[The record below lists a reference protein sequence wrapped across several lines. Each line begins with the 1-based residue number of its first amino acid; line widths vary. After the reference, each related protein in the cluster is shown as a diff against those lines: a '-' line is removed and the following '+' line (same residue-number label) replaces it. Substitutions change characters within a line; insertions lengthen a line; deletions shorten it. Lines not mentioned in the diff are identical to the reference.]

1 MDPHHTRCRPPMV
14 AVNRLALNR
23 SLYHYHLRMRSS
35 AGALLRAMYLLH
47 TMGAYSMTPSDASC
61 IQQHHTTAPIQGT
74 RFRLA

>member
-1 MDPHHTRCRPPMV
+1 MDPHHTSCRPPMV
-14 AVNRLALNR
+14 AVIRVALIR
-23 SLYHYHLRMRSS
+23 SLYLYHLRSRSS

>member
-1 MDPHHTRCRPPMV
+1 MV

-47 TMGAYSMTPSDASC
+47 IMGACSMRPLDASY
-61 IQQHHTTAPIQGT
+61 IQEHHTTAPVQGT
-74 RFRLA
+74 RFRLV